1 MTRKRIAKLLD
12 TPRKQ
17 VDIMLAVSAIED
29 ATKDLSVLDKEIA
42 VSLWKNGI
50 TNLEALND
58 MLIEEA
64 MKENL

>member
-12 TPRKQ
+12 TPSKQ
-17 VDIMLAVSAIED
+17 VDIMLAVSAIEN
-29 ATKDLSVLDKEIA
+29 ATKGLSVLDKEIA
-42 VSLWKNGI
+42 VSLWRNGI